1 MLEVIAPYLE
11 EDQEPD
17 RTDGDLIQQAR
28 RFEATLRQKLPELD
42 ATVARALANRWHFGW
57 SR

>member
-1 MLEVIAPYLE
+1 MMTLIAPYLE

-17 RTDGDLIQQAR
+17 RTAGDLSQQAAQ
-28 RFEATLRQKLPELD
+28 FEAKLRQKFPELD
-42 ATVARALANRWHFGW
+42 ASVVKALANRWHFGW